1 MQSPVKVLLQHW
13 FVFQFQSS
21 NFYWREND
29 SSDSGKLLLLDN
41 HRIYLFQYLVQLF
54 KQQHICHLLLTY
66 YHFHLLG
73 IDFSNLIGLSDSEL
87 TSLLSPSGV
96 DSSLTAQGS
105 NNVGLHSQNQR
116 HNTIQMPGP
125 LDAMQTQVSAV

>member
-1 MQSPVKVLLQHW
+1 M
-13 FVFQFQSS
+13 
-21 NFYWREND
+21 D
-29 SSDSGKLLLLDN
+29 
-41 HRIYLFQYLVQLF
+41 
-54 KQQHICHLLLTY
+54 
-66 YHFHLLG
+66 
-73 IDFSNLIGLSDSEL
+73 DSEL